1 MRKQERAQARRLLHN
16 TEEYKRRKTAFLKR
30 KQDFEA
36 SLTEVVTFNDNDE
49 MIVKRI
55 KLNEG

>member
-1 MRKQERAQARRLLHN
+1 MRRQERAQARRLLHN

-30 KQDFEA
+30 KQEFET

-49 MIVKRI
+49 MVVKRI
-55 KLNEG
+55 